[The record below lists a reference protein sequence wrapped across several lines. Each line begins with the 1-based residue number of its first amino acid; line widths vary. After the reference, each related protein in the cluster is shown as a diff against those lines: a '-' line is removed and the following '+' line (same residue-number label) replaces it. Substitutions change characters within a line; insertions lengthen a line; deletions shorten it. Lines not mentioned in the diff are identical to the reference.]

1 MEDLIRSLLDWV
13 GANPGW
19 SYLAVLLG
27 SFAESLAMIGLVV
40 PGVMIMLGAGAL
52 IATGELQFW
61 PTCLS
66 AIAGAVAGDGL
77 SFWVGRRYR
86 KHIRGYWPFRR
97 HPQHLDQGIAFFER
111 YGAKSVVIGRFF
123 GPVRAVIPLVAGMMQ
138 MPPRRFV
145 SANVASA
152 LAWAPAYLAPGIV
165 FGASLKLAAEAAARL
180 AILLVI
186 LAGVVWLCVWVANR
200 LFWLL
205 SPHANSWLRAL
216 LRWADVHPRVGPI
229 AQALADPHHP
239 DARTLAG
246 LAMALLVAT
255 AMLGVIV
262 SVGLFGAQG
271 VAANEFT
278 LDLGQSLHAPW
289 ANTLMAVLGRL
300 GAPVVIGTL
309 GLCVFGYLR
318 WLGHRR
324 DANYWLAACA
334 FALIAT
340 PALGWLLRVH
350 RPPLG
355 LELAWPWSFPSVPVL
370 SATLAYGFLAVM
382 LSRGMQGRRRSFPY
396 SIAAVAVASV
406 ALARLYFGAEWLTDV
421 AGSFALGLAWV
432 STLGLAFR
440 RHTADSARWTGLAFV
455 VLISTSASLTWSS
468 LGHHASDLARYTPH
482 PPKREISVKAW
493 RQRTCDLLPKRR
505 EDLWQHNRRPF
516 DLAYAGE
523 LADLTAAMQPQ
534 AWQRADMLSWGNAI
548 KLLSPSLPLAQLP
561 VIPHVHDGHHERLTL
576 VKDVAGDRRLVLRL
590 WATPCR
596 IEDNTPVWIGDVTAL
611 HKENIVSLIALP
623 LTRLD
628 HGAALRTFFADLTST
643 PTLVVDSGDP
653 DLVATRQ
660 SGLLTP

>member
-66 AIAGAVAGDGL
+66 AIGGAVAGDGL
-77 SFWVGRRYR
+77 SYWAGRRYR
-86 KHIRGYWPFRR
+86 NHIRGYWPFRR
-97 HPQHLDQGIAFFER
+97 HPQHLDNGIAFFEK
-111 YGAKSVVIGRFF
+111 YGAKSVIIGRFF

-145 SANVASA
+145 IANVASA

-180 AILLVI
+180 AILLLI
-186 LAGVVWLCVWVANR
+186 LAGVVWLCVWAANR

-205 SPHANSWLRAL
+205 SPHANSWLQAL
-216 LRWADVHPRVGPI
+216 LRWADVHPKVGPI
-229 AQALADPHHP
+229 AQALADPDHP

-246 LAMALLVAT
+246 LATALLVAT
-255 AMLGVIV
+255 TMLGASI
-262 SVGLFGAQG
+262 SVGLFGAPG
-271 VAANEFT
+271 TAINEFA

-289 ANTLMAVLGRL
+289 ANTLMAVLDRL
-300 GAPVVIGTL
+300 GAPIVIGTL
-309 GLCVFGYLR
+309 GVCVFAYLR
-318 WLGHRR
+318 WRGHQR
-324 DANYWLAACA
+324 DANYWVAACG
-334 FALIAT
+334 FALVAT

-382 LSRGMQGRRRSFPY
+382 LSRGMQGRGRSFPY
-396 SIAAVAVASV
+396 SIAAVAVAWV

-440 RHTADSARWTGLAFV
+440 RHSPESAHWAGLALV
-455 VLISTSASLTWSS
+455 VLLGTGASLSWSS

-482 PPKREISVKAW
+482 PPERQISMTAW
-493 RQRTCDLLPKRR
+493 RQRACDLLPERR
-505 EDLWQHNRRPF
+505 EDLWQQNQRPF

-523 LADLTAAMQPQ
+523 LADLTAAMKPQ

-576 VKDVAGDRRLVLRL
+576 VKDVTGDRRLVLRL
-590 WATPCR
+590 WATQCR
-596 IEDNTPVWIGDVTAL
+596 IEGDTPVWIGDVTAL
-611 HKENIVSLIALP
+611 HKENIVSLIVLP
-623 LTRLD
+623 LTSRD
-628 HGAALRTFFADLTST
+628 HAMALRTFHADLAST
-643 PTLVVDSGDP
+643 PSLVLDTGDP

-660 SGLLTP
+660 SGLLAP